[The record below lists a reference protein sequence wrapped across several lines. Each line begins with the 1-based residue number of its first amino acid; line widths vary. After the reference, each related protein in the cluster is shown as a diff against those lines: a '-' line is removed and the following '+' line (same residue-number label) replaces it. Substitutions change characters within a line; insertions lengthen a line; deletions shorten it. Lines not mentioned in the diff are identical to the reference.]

1 MSLRT
6 SGPQERRTLKAA
18 DKWASAIDVRPHS
31 PVLGHFVHRV
41 LPYHPPG
48 GQGRMRHSARTSNAE
63 LCMRRGRAYFSLGLQ
78 AAKPIVA
85 RAMSVRLHL
94 AVESEN
100 QPRGQLD
107 E

>member
-48 GQGRMRHSARTSNAE
+48 GQGRMRHSA
-63 LCMRRGRAYFSLGLQ
+63 CMRRGRAYFSLGLH

-85 RAMSVRLHL
+85 RATSVRLHL
-94 AVESEN
+94 AV
-100 QPRGQLD
+100 
-107 E
+107 